1 MELLLPLIFLLL
13 VAGGI
18 ALVVRQQRRTR
29 EFEANP
35 PQAVPVG
42 YTYEGQPI
50 YPVVGYTANGTPV
63 TADQVPAGTVMSPGR
78 MNSVAIASLIL
89 AFVFPIAA
97 IPLGHIARGEIRQ
110 SGEDGA
116 GLALA
121 GLIISYV
128 WLALIAV
135 VVAVVAFGL

>member
-1 MELLLPLIFLLL
+1 
-13 VAGGI
+13 
-18 ALVVRQQRRTR
+18 
-29 EFEANP
+29 
-35 PQAVPVG
+35 
-42 YTYEGQPI
+42 
-50 YPVVGYTANGTPV
+50 
-63 TADQVPAGTVMSPGR
+63 